1 MDVHAKRQEQQ
12 ARYES
17 LAQTRSHDADGSSNT
32 RLEAMRLIHSK
43 IMDYKHEHPAN
54 LRKTIELLLKL
65 CQNICDAPDDPKFR
79 RVANSPPACS
89 LQSCKP
95 VSVPLCANFSAL
107 LYTLRISA
115 TSIGVLICADPCKK
129 FGLCRFHS
137 VKYRCIEADVP
148 LGLACRH

>member
-17 LAQTRSHDADGSSNT
+17 LAQTRSHDADGYTST

-65 CQNICDAPDDPKFR
+65 CQNICDAPDDPRFR
-79 RVANSPPACS
+79 KVARSPVCAAFYLSERYECR
-89 LQSCKP
+89 KM
-95 VSVPLCANFSAL
+95 PLWVL
-107 LYTLRISA
+107 LRIHCVS
-115 TSIGVLICADPCKK
+115 L
-129 FGLCRFHS
+129 H
-137 VKYRCIEADVP
+137 
-148 LGLACRH
+148 